1 MKTTTNN
8 TGPARDP
15 ARWGKLVQQAA
26 DDSPPPVD
34 TAALLRAVRR
44 ASAQAASAQAVPP
57 AAGSPA
63 DWLAELSDWLSARRV
78 IPACLAAA
86 CVLAAAITWQIAE
99 VWGALDWAQWGGA
112 L

>member
-1 MKTTTNN
+1 MKTPSN
-8 TGPARDP
+8 TDPVRAP
-15 ARWGKLVQQAA
+15 ARWDTLVQQAA

-44 ASAQAASAQAVPP
+44 ASAQAMPP
-57 AAGSPA
+57 AAGTPA

-78 IPACLAAA
+78 IPACFAAA

-99 VWGALDWAQWGGA
+99 VWTALDWAQWGGA